1 VARPGHTWLS
11 RKKVRP
17 AIAKASHP
25 AEPVAS
31 FADFISNADTALR
44 RRDGAAAAAAASAA
58 LAIDAEA
65 SHPDAGTMTPRQRAA
80 ASVQLGCG
88 LREQG
93 DLAGAETA
101 FRTAVDADPGFEE
114 ARYYL
119 GRLLQRGS
127 RASEAAAVYFAGLKT
142 AESALLRQGL
152 LELDYSSAEIDDFLA
167 DGELPEARCIPDDPD
182 FPPRP
187 IEDLHERVADSFW
200 WHSINLGGGI
210 VTPGHKTRYEI
221 YHEAEAIFAPLSLP
235 GRSVVDIGAWN
246 GGFTVEAKRR
256 GAARLLAI
264 DHYTWTHPAFRGKQT
279 FDLVMSR
286 LGIEVGTKLIDI
298 EKANPA
304 DLGRWQVVLFLG
316 VFYHLFNPISALQ
329 LLAEVTE
336 EVLVVETHLD
346 LEDVARPA
354 MVFYP
359 DRELGGDSTNWWA
372 PNRAA
377 MEALLRAVGFEKILY
392 TPNPLATRSRG
403 IFHAF
408 KTEAVYQA
416 HAAAGLSARP
426 QS

>member
-11 RKKVRP
+11 RKKVQP
-17 AIAKASHP
+17 AIAKESHP

-31 FADFISNADTALR
+31 FADFISEADTALR
-44 RRDGAAAAAAASAA
+44 RRDWAAAATAASAA
-58 LAIDAEA
+58 LAIDEDP
-65 SHPDAGTMTPRQRAA
+65 SHPNVGAMTSRQRAA

-93 DLAGAETA
+93 DLAGAENA
-101 FRTAVDADPGFEE
+101 FRMAVAADPEFEE
-114 ARYYL
+114 ACYYL

-127 RASEAAAVYFAGLKT
+127 RASEAAAIYFAGLQA

-152 LELDYSSAEIDDFLA
+152 LELDYSPAEIDDFLA
-167 DGELPEARCIPDDPD
+167 NGEFPEARCIPDDPD

-187 IEDLHERVADSFW
+187 VEGLRQRVADAFW

-256 GAARLLAI
+256 GAARLLAV
-264 DHYTWTHPAFRGKQT
+264 DHYTWTHPGFCGKQT

-286 LGIEVGTKLIDI
+286 LGIEVDAKLIDI
-298 EKANPA
+298 EKANAA

-329 LLAEVTE
+329 LLAEITE
-336 EVLVVETHLD
+336 EALVIETHLD
-346 LEDVARPA
+346 LEDLARPA

-377 MEALLRAVGFEKILY
+377 MEALLRAVGFEKILF
-392 TPNPLATRSRG
+392 TPNPLAARARG

-408 KTEAVYQA
+408 KTEAIYQA
-416 HAAAGLSARP
+416 HAAAGLTARR